1 MNTLQPDAITLA
13 TQIAAISTEI
23 LSSVEVLICPPA
35 LHLAPVKAAI
45 ETAEVKVG
53 AQNMHQALSGAYTG
67 EISAPMI
74 ASSGCSY
81 VILGHS
87 ERRQYFGETDALVNL
102 KIKQALAHNLTPIV
116 CIGETLTER
125 EAGLELAVVT
135 TQVKGALA
143 NLTAEE
149 AQQLVWAYE
158 PVWAIG
164 TGKTATPEQA
174 QSMHAALRTL
184 VGELVSD
191 EVAARTRLLYGG
203 SLNAANAAELL
214 AQPDIDGGLIGGAS
228 LKATDFGTIIQTAFR
243 LSA

>member
-1 MNTLQPDAITLA
+1 MNTLQSEAIALA
-13 TQIAAISTEI
+13 TQIAATSAKI

-35 LHLAPVKAAI
+35 LHLAPVQATVGATGI
-45 ETAEVKVG
+45 KVG

-74 ASSGCSY
+74 ASSGCSH

-102 KIKQALAHNLTPIV
+102 KIKQALAHHLTPIV

-125 EAGLELAVVT
+125 EAGVELAVVT
-135 TQVKGALA
+135 AQVKGALA
-143 NLTAEE
+143 SLTAEE

-164 TGKTATPEQA
+164 TGKTASPEQA

-184 VGELVSD
+184 LGELVSD
-191 EVAARTRLLYGG
+191 EVATKTRLLYGG

-243 LSA
+243 LAA